1 MINCHIVVAAMK
13 LLKMS
18 SLEAV
23 PHLPGVNLPLE
34 LWMESLERRK
44 DVLLSVC
51 GEVVDTFISFKYN
64 STLKSSQDKVSL
76 NCD

>member
-23 PHLPGVNLPLE
+23 PHLSGVNLPLE
-34 LWMESLERRK
+34 LWIESSERRK

-64 STLKSSQDKVSL
+64 STLKSSRDKVSL